1 MSKTSLK
8 EFLGGGETEAPT
20 KEEKP
25 LPDYVS
31 IKVKVHPDDHRRLSD
46 LAKAERPSSLQD
58 LGVEGFNRVLAER
71 GLSPLRPYKEG

>member
-8 EFLGGGETEAPT
+8 DFLGAGEAELPA
-20 KEEKP
+20 KEGKP
-25 LPDYVS
+25 LPEYVS

-71 GLSPLRPYKEG
+71 GLPPLRPYKDG